1 MSDYE
6 VLNKINSP
14 ADVKKLNAAERKELA
29 AEMRAAILN
38 RVSKIGGHLGPNL
51 GTVELAIALHT
62 VFDSP
67 KDKIILDVSHQSYP
81 HKLLT
86 AVGRD
91 FNQMSIFGIFRV
103 IPIRRKASMMF
114 LLSDIRQPRSVWLPV
129 WPKPGI
135 CRDRNLML
143 LPLSATARFPAAR
156 LLRGWTMPGNSSQ
169 ILS

>member
-86 AVGRD
+86 VGRD

>member
-86 AVGRD
+86 GR
-91 FNQMSIFGIFRV
+91 
-103 IPIRRKASMMF
+103 
-114 LLSDIRQPRSVWLPV
+114 RQ
-129 WPKPGI
+129 G
-135 CRDRNLML
+135 
-143 LPLSATARFPAAR
+143 F
-156 LLRGWTMPGNSSQ
+156 
-169 ILS
+169 

>member
-81 HKLLT
+81 HKLRP

>member
-81 HKLLT
+81 HKLL
-86 AVGRD
+86 AGVGRD